1 MKIVKLLKESGLL
14 MKVSFET
21 IQNKVKKTKS
31 WVSWFVIS
39 RPYSRKK
46 VRPIIGH
53 CRLMLKKEIF

>member
-39 RPYSRKK
+39 RPILEKK
-46 VRPIIGH
+46 CVR
-53 CRLMLKKEIF
+53 LSDTAA